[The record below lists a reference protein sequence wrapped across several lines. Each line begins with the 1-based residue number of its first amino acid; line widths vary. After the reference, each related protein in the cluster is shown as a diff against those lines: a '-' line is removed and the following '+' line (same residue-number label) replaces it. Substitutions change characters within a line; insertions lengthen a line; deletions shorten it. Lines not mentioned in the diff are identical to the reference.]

1 MRKKLYFYRNKLEF
15 DKYYDE
21 NNENISGVE
30 ILDRK
35 ENLTLIKNKIIDIT
49 DLILYLSQGKFNI
62 YHIRLSLTTIDEN
75 NKIIIDSQYV
85 DEALNMFSLVFDEA
99 IALYEEP
106 QKTKIL
112 NENIRHKIYYYH
124 DDQFSKIENECNKNK
139 VILTNFASLPVVKYY
154 EN

>member
-99 IALYEEP
+99 IAF
-106 QKTKIL
+106 I
-112 NENIRHKIYYYH
+112 
-124 DDQFSKIENECNKNK
+124 
-139 VILTNFASLPVVKYY
+139 
-154 EN
+154 